1 MVRENVSLDTSSEAF
16 IYSENTVFSSL
27 VTELTLKWREREEEQ
42 DNFFLLNQVRTIV
55 FTLRDGLFE
64 AYYFK

>member
-1 MVRENVSLDTSSEAF
+1 MVRENVSLDTSSQAF

-42 DNFFLLNQVRTIV
+42 GNFFLLNQVRTIV
-55 FTLRDGLFE
+55 FT
-64 AYYFK
+64 